1 MHAGIDHR
9 VGGRAQARF
18 RVRGPGRPAIRKDLV
33 LSLPPEKLALIT
45 LSTVLTATCIRGR
58 DATVT
63 GIAGHI
69 AEVCRLET
77 EYQALRKTT
86 PPWKR
91 RTVIGWRNL
100 PPREDRLV
108 EWKFVGEKVN
118 VGEELIQLLLDNVG
132 GFRVEY
138 RPAAPGRN
146 PCARAAI
153 LALTRQAEEWLTTAH
168 AEAEG
173 LAPVSLPMIV
183 VPEPWQGLAGGGY
196 VTNRR
201 TGALPLVKHLDDI
214 NIKELHAA
222 NLAGVYRAVNALQ
235 STAWAINVD
244 ICALVRQAWNR
255 RLDVGNL
262 PLGTPESPR
271 ERPGEVPD
279 RERKNLRLKWR
290 RWYGKKGGVVS
301 SATMLR
307 MRLKYARLL
316 KD

>member
-1 MHAGIDHR
+1 MNPSLLDELLWETRSVDEGIR
-9 VGGRAQARF
+9 RYRRMQRQRPAEMPPAFKFLQGCMPALTTALAAEQARF

-118 VGEELIQLLLDNVG
+118 VGEELTNS
-132 GFRVEY
+132 
-138 RPAAPGRN
+138 AP
-146 PCARAAI
+146 P
-153 LALTRQAEEWLTTAH
+153 
-168 AEAEG
+168 
-173 LAPVSLPMIV
+173 
-183 VPEPWQGLAGGGY
+183 
-196 VTNRR
+196 
-201 TGALPLVKHLDDI
+201 
-214 NIKELHAA
+214 
-222 NLAGVYRAVNALQ
+222 
-235 STAWAINVD
+235 
-244 ICALVRQAWNR
+244 
-255 RLDVGNL
+255 
-262 PLGTPESPR
+262 
-271 ERPGEVPD
+271 
-279 RERKNLRLKWR
+279 
-290 RWYGKKGGVVS
+290 
-301 SATMLR
+301 
-307 MRLKYARLL
+307 
-316 KD
+316 